1 MKTIHGAIGA
11 MARKLSQTLSSHAA
25 FYHCGLFVGSSQG
38 LGGLGDQR
46 GTKWGLCLNDLDSG
60 RQKCRDTKFLLLWLL
75 CLSSE
80 IPVQAVWTK
89 NLLCV
94 PWLIRHSCEISST
107 VITRYPSSTRAFCC
121 KVIEHGTHLQP
132 CPALSGDVCLCQEPQ
147 LVGRVPNH

>member
-1 MKTIHGAIGA
+1 MGA
-11 MARKLSQTLSSHAA
+11 MARKLGQTLSSHAA

-60 RQKCRDTKFLLLWLL
+60 RQNCGDTK
-75 CLSSE
+75 
-80 IPVQAVWTK
+80 
-89 NLLCV
+89 
-94 PWLIRHSCEISST
+94 ISST
-107 VITRYPSSTRAFCC
+107 VITRYPVTSISSEPPRA
-121 KVIEHGTHLQP
+121 HGTLLLP